1 MQNEDIVFLQQFVR
15 EPERGHVKKL
25 CVPDTGCA
33 GIAAVVQVRVGPYG
47 SSPTE
52 RVERMTQEA
61 SVSLAGVG
69 GFGPRHAVKQ
79 VQNALAEGQSNLE
92 WAEKARVMALLG
104 SCPKS
109 HKSFISGF
117 RCWCSFAA
125 NVLGLRGAELPPTL
139 EGVLAWSVLFRCSGT
154 FQNYVGHLRLGCQ
167 LARVSTA
174 ALHDRAISRAASAIA
189 KRGNFVPRPKQFVK
203 LSLLRRMLKAVDKG
217 GCSWTKADAMLFLTA
232 YVFLLRVPSE
242 CLPITKIEGPPQAGR
257 ILGQSTLWVEE
268 QRIVLRLKCRKN
280 KPRGSELWRACWCA
294 SCKETCPIH
303 VLGEYF
309 KALPNGS
316 APFVATSPGQA
327 LGLLRG
333 MLFELE
339 VPDAVH
345 YRTHDLRRGHAED
358 LKLSGATLL
367 EILQAG
373 EWRSPAFLKY
383 LDVNDLESAAVVAA
397 HVNDESDEDDA

>member
-1 MQNEDIVFLQQFVR
+1 MERIVLEGNQ
-15 EPERGHVKKL
+15 
-25 CVPDTGCA
+25 A
-33 GIAAVVQVRVGPYG
+33 
-47 SSPTE
+47 
-52 RVERMTQEA
+52 
-61 SVSLAGVG
+61 LAGVG
-69 GFGPRHAVKQ
+69 RFGPRNAVKQ
-79 VQNALAEGQSNLE
+79 VQIAVAEGQSNVV
-92 WAEKARVMALLG
+92 WAEKARVMALMG

-125 NVLGLRGAELPPTL
+125 NFLGLKGNELPPTI

-167 LARVSTA
+167 LARVTTA
-174 ALHDRAISRAASAIA
+174 ALDDKAIRRAASAIA

-203 LSLLRRMLKAVDKG
+203 LGLVRRMLQAAG
-217 GCSWTKADAMLFLTA
+217 SENCFWTKADAMLFLTA

-242 CLPITKIEGPPQAGR
+242 CLPIVKVDGPPQAGLE
-257 ILGQSTLWVEE
+257 LGQSTLWLDGN
-268 QRIVLRLKCRKN
+268 RLVLRLKCRKN
-280 KPRGSELWRACWCA
+280 KPQGSELWRECWCK

-309 KALPNGS
+309 KSLPCS
-316 APFVATSPGQA
+316 AAPFAATSPGQA
-327 LGLLRG
+327 LGLLRD
-333 MLFELE
+333 MLFELK
-339 VPDAVH
+339 VPEAVH

-367 EILQAG
+367 ENLQAG
-373 EWRSPAFLKY
+373 RWRSPAFLNY

-397 HVNDESDEDDA
+397 HVNDESDEDGI